1 MLINSFMQDIGYARV
16 IFDNVEWYYARHH
29 GKLGFTRHY
38 PACKER
44 FLPGIQEL
52 LPSPARMHHYMPG
65 ENVEGLSVYA
75 SWYPNDGAHV
85 ARSSA
90 VKVSDMRAYLTRIE
104 CQVGFGSAHVH
115 PCFQWTTIKF
125 DVPGDLEGLGERQEV
140 LYQQALVWYALG
152 VQGGL
157 LLQDL
162 DEEQREIA
170 IEMCR
175 YVYHNHGFDQG
186 APSC

>member
-16 IFDNVEWYYARHH
+16 IFEDVEWYYARHH

-38 PACKER
+38 PAYKER
-44 FLPGIQEL
+44 FQPCLHDL
-52 LPSPARMHHYMPG
+52 LPSPARVRLYAPE
-65 ENVEGLSVYA
+65 ENVEEPSVYA
-75 SWYPNDGAHV
+75 RWHTNEDGSWASV
-85 ARSSA
+85 L
-90 VKVSDMRAYLTRIE
+90 KVSDMRAYLTRIE
-104 CQVGFGSAHVH
+104 CQVGFGSDHAR
-115 PCFQWTTIKF
+115 PCFQWTTVKF

-157 LLQDL
+157 LLQNL
-162 DEEQREIA
+162 DEPQREVA

-186 APSC
+186 NTSC